1 MTCLLV
7 KIKPFEPITV
17 PEPKNNHLYSLPHNN
32 FTVDFII
39 LSWFISCCELVSV
52 LGLFGGVQFCDVS
65 GGAFS
70 TDGQSYVLLQLLV
83 FIPLGEQE
91 LHVLHS
97 QVSALHDG
105 TY

>member
-1 MTCLLV
+1 
-7 KIKPFEPITV
+7 
-17 PEPKNNHLYSLPHNN
+17 
-32 FTVDFII
+32 
-39 LSWFISCCELVSV
+39 V